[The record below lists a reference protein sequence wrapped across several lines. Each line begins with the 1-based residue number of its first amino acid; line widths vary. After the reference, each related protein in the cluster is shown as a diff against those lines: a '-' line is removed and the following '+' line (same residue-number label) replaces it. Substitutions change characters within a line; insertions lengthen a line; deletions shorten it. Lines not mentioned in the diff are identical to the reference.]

1 MKIEFKSGIKCI
13 VFLIKIS
20 CKISAKETTYNKK
33 KKKDEDLETKKCY
46 KARSLS
52 NFAHYLFSYVNLR
65 LDMPK
70 WKKNYG

>member
-20 CKISAKETTYNKK
+20 CKISAKETTCNKK
-33 KKKDEDLETKKCY
+33 KIDEDLETKKRY

-70 WKKNYG
+70 WKKNYD